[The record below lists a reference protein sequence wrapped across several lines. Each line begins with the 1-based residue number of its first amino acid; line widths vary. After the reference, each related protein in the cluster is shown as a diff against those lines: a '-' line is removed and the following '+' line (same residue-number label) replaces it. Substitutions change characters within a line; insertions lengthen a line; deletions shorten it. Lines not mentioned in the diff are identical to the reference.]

1 MGFEKVDG
9 QRMVTLTDTPFLG
22 EDCAAVCETS
32 PPLCAMSP
40 LAGLSDEEML
50 RAMIKSE
57 PWKELL
63 RAVKPEASVIYGY
76 ELVSLE
82 MNSSRDYTPRSYIR
96 TDRCPGFK

>member
-1 MGFEKVDG
+1 
-9 QRMVTLTDTPFLG
+9 
-22 EDCAAVCETS
+22 
-32 PPLCAMSP
+32 MSP

-82 MNSSRDYTPRSYIR
+82 MNPLETTPRSYIR